1 MSEDTEKLAAL
12 EHEQWMKWAK
22 ALMKDEDLSPERV
35 ARWKKLFVAY
45 SKLKPEDKKDDRV
58 WARKAEKLVKE
69 FLRQD
74 IEETYS
80 AKLIEMNKR
89 ELLTEIMTK
98 NS

>member
-1 MSEDTEKLAAL
+1 MNKDLEKLAAL

-35 ARWKKLFVAY
+35 KRWKKLFVSY
-45 SKLKPEDKKDDRV
+45 GKLKPKDKKDDRV

-74 IEETYS
+74 IEETFS
-80 AKLIEMNKR
+80 AKLLEMNKR
-89 ELLTEIMTK
+89 QLLTEMMR
-98 NS
+98 